1 MNLLVIGGCASGKSA
16 FAESAAQKLGGSLVY
31 VATMPVVSPEDAKKV
46 ERHHRLREGKGFV
59 TLERQGHLAGL
70 PDNGGT
76 ILIESIE
83 TYVANI
89 MFAPGAD
96 PLDTARWA
104 EELKSELEP
113 IILRNNNTVWV
124 SSSVDCDG
132 IQYSQE
138 TEAYKKVLNDINC
151 YLAEKSDAVIEMVCG
166 IPVRIKGDFP
176 C

>member
-31 VATMPVVSPEDAKKV
+31 VATMPVVSPEDQKAV
-46 ERHHRLREGKGFV
+46 DRHRRMRSGKGFT
-59 TLERQGHLAGL
+59 TLERPWKLAPL
-70 PDNGGT
+70 PGSDKT
-76 ILIESIE
+76 LLVECIA
-83 TYVANI
+83 THTANL
-89 MFAPGAD
+89 MFAPGEN
-96 PLDTARWA
+96 PLDTARWT
-104 EELKSELEP
+104 EVLKSELEP
-113 IILRNNNTVWV
+113 IILRNKNTVWV

-132 IQYSQE
+132 IQYSKE

-151 YLAEKSDAVIEMVCG
+151 YLAEKSDAVVEMVCG